1 LRVKIRDEGDSIYW
15 DYFITTPIGNL
26 SGVDTTV
33 SADGKKVLVNS
44 PFDEEQVAWH
54 TPERGINL
62 DDLAFAK
69 KIYQANLAYARNL
82 GATAAGTIPVYGRF
96 IKGANDTYNV
106 YDGVRTT
113 WEYSYRAWRNLQRFE
128 IIGAIMDV
136 GNAGI
141 ETIQTTAGAVLI
153 VPKAIAPAGVKEVVN
168 LLTDTLNAGIDH
180 IQAGVQQFSEWSAP
194 PEEYMTLER
203 LQAKV
208 RNQEN
213 RIVKKDMLLQFV
225 WWVW

>member
-1 LRVKIRDEGDSIYW
+1 PTYVNFTVKAGKAGETWELTGEKTINVLAEPRLFEIVLFDYYPEPKMKRAIFSDSDYHLRVKIRDEGDSIYW

-26 SGVDTTV
+26 SGPATTV

-113 WEYSYRAWRNLQRFE
+113 WKYSYRAW
-128 IIGAIMDV
+128 
-136 GNAGI
+136 
-141 ETIQTTAGAVLI
+141 
-153 VPKAIAPAGVKEVVN
+153 
-168 LLTDTLNAGIDH
+168 
-180 IQAGVQQFSEWSAP
+180 
-194 PEEYMTLER
+194 
-203 LQAKV
+203 
-208 RNQEN
+208 
-213 RIVKKDMLLQFV
+213 
-225 WWVW
+225 